1 MLKFI
6 SDIDQLTQNINNIH
20 DSIRNTLRV
29 VRVSVER
36 LLIVSNSWKWTKIIG
51 QIKLSRKFFD

>member
-36 LLIVSNSWKWTKIIG
+36 LLIVSNFWKWTKIIG
-51 QIKLSRKFFD
+51 QIKFSGKFFD

>member
-20 DSIRNTLRV
+20 DSIGNTLRV
-29 VRVSVER
+29 VRVSGEI

-51 QIKLSRKFFD
+51 QR

>member
-20 DSIRNTLRV
+20 DSIGNTLRA
-29 VRVSVER
+29 VRVSVES
-36 LLIVSNSWKWTKIIG
+36 LLIVSNSWKWTKMIG
-51 QIKLSRKFFD
+51 QR

>member
-36 LLIVSNSWKWTKIIG
+36 LLIVSNS
-51 QIKLSRKFFD
+51 